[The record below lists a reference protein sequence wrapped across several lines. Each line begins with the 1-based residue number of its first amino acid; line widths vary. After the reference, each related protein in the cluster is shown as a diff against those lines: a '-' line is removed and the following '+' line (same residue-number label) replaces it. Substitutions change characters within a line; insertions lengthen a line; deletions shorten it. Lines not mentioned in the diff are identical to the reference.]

1 MIEQVAGALVLDAA
15 KGVAQKGLAGGLAKI
30 HNERGLLSLLVWR
43 PNGKAR
49 ISVSA
54 LLRIQRTDGRFAII
68 RNLHR
73 PEDFSAIGGVFKC
86 RPVSG
91 LRQLDRFEFV
101 PENRLA
107 GEDVTNDVRGYTKRK
122 YVSKILAWSA
132 NEQSAVETG
141 PECLRREI
149 REELTEEF
157 DILEK
162 GFPIENLT
170 FSYSHQCLKISHCVQ
185 ELMPLT
191 QAQLFRVYDL
201 GDNRLSIDLFDQIA
215 ARGGENILWVT
226 RNDIL
231 EGRCGEQ
238 NKPIGAPVELF
249 IRNTIHRQTSAP
261 PNRRPG

>member
-1 MIEQVAGALVLDAA
+1 MIEQVAGALVLDTA
-15 KGVAQKGLAGGLAKI
+15 KSVAQKGLSSGFAKI
-30 HNERGLLSLLVWR
+30 QKGHRLLLMSVWR

-54 LLRIQRTDGRFAII
+54 LLRVQRSDGRFAVI

-86 RPVSG
+86 HPLSG
-91 LRQLDRFEFV
+91 PCQLDSFEFV
-101 PENRLA
+101 PENRMQ
-107 GEDVTNDVRGYTKRK
+107 GKDVANDVRGYTKRK
-122 YVSKILAWSA
+122 YVSKILKWSA
-132 NEQSAVETG
+132 EEKSAVESG

-157 DILEK
+157 RILEK
-162 GFPIENLT
+162 DFPVDSLT
-170 FSYSHQCLKISHCVQ
+170 LTYSHQCLKITHWVHD
-185 ELMPLT
+185 LMPLT

-201 GDNRLSIDLFDQIA
+201 GNNSHSIDFFHQIVTN
-215 ARGGENILWVT
+215 GGENILWVT

-231 EGRCGEQ
+231 EGRCSEQ

-249 IRNTIHRQTSAP
+249 IRDTIGRQTWSP
-261 PNRRPG
+261 PNLRPR